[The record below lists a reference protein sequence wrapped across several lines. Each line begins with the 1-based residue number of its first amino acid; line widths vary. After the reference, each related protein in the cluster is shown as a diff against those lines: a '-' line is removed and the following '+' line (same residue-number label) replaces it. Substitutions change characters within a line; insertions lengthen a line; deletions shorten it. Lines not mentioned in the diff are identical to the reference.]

1 MAQRGRVYPG
11 SRDGREGNKC
21 DRRGDQARPKA
32 DFLKLGVDRRAE
44 ARRWGAHSLV
54 SADIHSKGRYR

>member
-1 MAQRGRVYPG
+1 MTQRGRVYPG
-11 SRDGREGNKC
+11 SRDGHEGDKR

-32 DFLKLGVDRRAE
+32 DFFKLGVDRRAE

-54 SADIHSKGRYR
+54 SAGIHSMGRYR